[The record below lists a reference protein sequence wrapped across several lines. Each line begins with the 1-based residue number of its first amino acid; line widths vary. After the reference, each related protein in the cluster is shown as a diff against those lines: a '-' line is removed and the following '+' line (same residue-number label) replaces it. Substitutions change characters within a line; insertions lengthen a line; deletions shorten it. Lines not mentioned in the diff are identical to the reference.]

1 VRLAVLADRGHREL
15 PIRPDFVGKN
25 LPTAPGERV
34 NVHVEE
40 IDDVDEV
47 VIAPDR
53 PTREVRAA

>member
-1 VRLAVLADRGHREL
+1 
-15 PIRPDFVGKN
+15 
-25 LPTAPGERV
+25 V

-53 PTREVRAA
+53 PKAKEVRAA